1 MNKQKFVDFLR
12 QPESISDSS
21 LTELE
26 NLVTENPYFH
36 SAHTVIARAS
46 RLLKDKQ
53 AAKKVNTA
61 AIYATSRKAL
71 KKYIQGDVVFGEQV
85 KPTSPPVEEPTPTV
99 AAPVTEEKST
109 PESTPSTPAQE
120 PSKAA
125 PALSQTDHDSLI
137 DEVYENIEEWKKSRN
152 HFLDYE
158 LSLEDS
164 RSTKAKDEVTPEA
177 SVEEKQAKPSSSV
190 DKIKSQIAE
199 EIIAEE
205 EEMEEAMKVIK
216 KKGTEDKKEK
226 KKTTPPVASESDKIV
241 DEEVE
246 KEGEDIPEKD
256 ADDSSEES
264 IKISKEK
271 ESMKLSPGNKG
282 GKKFRLNILNRP
294 SPKSKSTDKSSK
306 TKEAKAKTATTAK
319 KSSEAK
325 STSKSKSTATKAKAA
340 ADKKATAKT
349 KTTAT
354 KKKATTT
361 KAKSKGTTKAKSTT
375 GKTKKSDSKDD
386 EKKKPKETQEIAK
399 KKDTIN
405 EQVDLIDKFISTN
418 PSIEPGKIKS
428 SDGPVVDLSEKSR
441 EFPPGI
447 VTENMARI
455 FESQGKTEN
464 AISIYEKLIL
474 KNPEKKSYFATRIK
488 NLKNN

>member
-21 LTELE
+21 LAELE
-26 NLVTENPYFH
+26 HLVSENPYFH

-46 RLLKDKQ
+46 RLLKDRK
-53 AAKKVNTA
+53 AARKVNTA

-71 KKYIQGDVVFGEQV
+71 KKYIQGDLVFGEQI
-85 KPTSPPVEEPTPTV
+85 KPKSPPVEEQASTTTAPVIEETTRQESAPSK
-99 AAPVTEEKST
+99 PVTE
-109 PESTPSTPAQE
+109 PL
-120 PSKAA
+120 KAA

-164 RSTKAKDEVTPEA
+164 GSTKAKEEVEPETPA
-177 SVEEKQAKPSSSV
+177 EERPAKPASAV

-205 EEMEEAMKVIK
+205 EEVEEAMKVIK
-216 KKGTEDKKEK
+216 KKGAKDKKDT
-226 KKTTPPVASESDKIV
+226 KKTKAPVVTESDKIV

-246 KEGEDIPEKD
+246 KEGEEIPEKD
-256 ADDSSEES
+256 IEDSSEES
-264 IKISKEK
+264 LKISKEK
-271 ESMKLSPGNKG
+271 EGLKLSPGNKG

-294 SPKSKSTDKSSK
+294 SPKSKIADKSTKSK
-306 TKEAKAKTATTAK
+306 ETKATSK
-319 KSSEAK
+319 KSTE
-325 STSKSKSTATKAKAA
+325 TKSTAKSKTADTKVKATPEKKAAAKPKAATTKKKTASTKAKP
-340 ADKKATAKT
+340 
-349 KTTAT
+349 
-354 KKKATTT
+354 
-361 KAKSKGTTKAKSTT
+361 KGTTKAKSTT

-386 EKKKPKETQEIAK
+386 EKKKPKETQGIAK
-399 KKDTIN
+399 KKDFIN

-428 SDGPVVDLSEKSR
+428 GEGSVIDLSEKSR

>member
-21 LTELE
+21 LAELE
-26 NLVTENPYFH
+26 NLVSENPYFH

-46 RLLKDKQ
+46 RLLKDRK
-53 AAKKVNTA
+53 AARKVNTA

-71 KKYIQGDVVFGEQV
+71 KKYIQGDLVFGEQI
-85 KPTSPPVEEPTPTV
+85 KPKSPPVEEQAPATS
-99 AAPVTEEKST
+99 APVIEET
-109 PESTPSTPAQE
+109 ARQESA
-120 PSKAA
+120 PSKPVPEASKA
-125 PALSQTDHDSLI
+125 VPALSQTDHDSLI

-164 RSTKAKDEVTPEA
+164 DTTKVKGEVAPEA
-177 SVEEKQAKPSSSV
+177 PAEEKPAKPTSTV

-205 EEMEEAMKVIK
+205 EEVEEAMKVIK
-216 KKGTEDKKEK
+216 KKGSKDKKETK
-226 KKTTPPVASESDKIV
+226 KPKSPVVSESDKIV

-246 KEGEDIPEKD
+246 KEGEEIPEKD
-256 ADDSSEES
+256 IEDSSEES
-264 IKISKEK
+264 LKISKEK
-271 ESMKLSPGNKG
+271 EGLKLSPGNKG

-294 SPKSKSTDKSSK
+294 SPK
-306 TKEAKAKTATTAK
+306 TKAA
-319 KSSEAK
+319 AK
-325 STSKSKSTATKAKAA
+325 STKSKETKSKTTSKKSTETKSTAKSKTTATKVKATPE
-340 ADKKATAKT
+340 KKATAKP
-349 KTTAT
+349 KAAT
-354 KKKATTT
+354 KKKTTST
-361 KAKSKGTTKAKSTT
+361 KAKPKGTTKAKSTT

-386 EKKKPKETQEIAK
+386 EKKKPKESQGIAK
-399 KKDTIN
+399 KKDIIN

-428 SDGPVVDLSEKSR
+428 GDGPVIDLSEKSR
-441 EFPPGI
+441 EFPSGI